1 MNRFVQNA
9 ESREV
14 SDALERLGAEAA
26 RLQTMLRRGERDRE
40 TLTVA
45 GARYVPNLDN
55 LCLLFRSELI
65 RCVA

>member
-26 RLQTMLRRGERDRE
+26 RLRTMLRRGEPDRE

-45 GARYVPNLDN
+45 WPDTYR
-55 LCLLFRSELI
+55 I
-65 RCVA
+65 